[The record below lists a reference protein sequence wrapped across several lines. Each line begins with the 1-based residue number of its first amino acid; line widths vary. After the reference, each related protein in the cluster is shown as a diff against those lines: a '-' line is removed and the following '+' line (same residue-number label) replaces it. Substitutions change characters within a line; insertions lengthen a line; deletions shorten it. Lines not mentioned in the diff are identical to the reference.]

1 MSQPASNPTG
11 LDLLGALT
19 NSATRIAE
27 ARLIPDADKRGQDV
41 EATDSSLKMSWKL
54 IAAVVGGILVVAL
67 VLKFAFK

>member
-1 MSQPASNPTG
+1 
-11 LDLLGALT
+11 LT

-27 ARLIPDADKRGQDV
+27 ARLIPDAQKRGQDV

-54 IAAVVGGILVVAL
+54 IAAVVGGILVVAV